1 MSCYYDH
8 DASDRQVVVDFEH
21 HWQRTDRA
29 AVHTASDTIPRG
41 SHIVIGVVVSSTTR
55 SASSSAV
62 RHHDDSTQLRL
73 TL

>member
-1 MSCYYDH
+1 MSCHYHH
-8 DASDRQVVVDFEH
+8 DASGRQVVVDFEH
-21 HWQRTDRA
+21 HWQRIDRA

-62 RHHDDSTQLRL
+62 RHDSTQLRL